1 MHRQEHRP
9 QGKEENEWGPGEV
22 AAFGPGHCRR
32 SMTEVVGRP
41 SRAPTLTRFA
51 PLACA

>member
-1 MHRQEHRP
+1 MRSQEHRP
-9 QGKEENEWGPGEV
+9 KGKEEKELGPGEV
-22 AAFGPGHCRR
+22 AAFGPAHCCR

-51 PLACA
+51 SPSCA